1 MNPEAETVDRAA
13 PASERVPGLVSV
25 VVPVFNEEENLPA
38 LRSRLVSAL
47 EGTGRSFEVIFTD
60 DGSRDRS
67 LELLRKYQEEDDRLR
82 VIEFSRNFG
91 QHAAVFAGFAHARG
105 EVVVTLDA
113 DLQNPPEEIPKLL
126 RKIDEGYD
134 VAGGWRYRRKD
145 PLFRK
150 IASKFINWFT
160 RRSTGVQMKDYG
172 CMLRAYTR
180 DVVAAMLRCKEHSS
194 FIPVLATMFAKKVA
208 DVEVEHAER
217 AAGESKYGLVK
228 LIQLQFDLTTGFSL
242 WPLRAMTVLGFLLAG
257 GGLAWSALL
266 LLLRLL
272 KGPVYA
278 AQGVFTLFAIL
289 FFFVG
294 IQFMAIG
301 VLGEYIGRIYTEVRE
316 RPRYV
321 IRKVHQKGA

>member
-1 MNPEAETVDRAA
+1 MNPEAETVEHPG
-13 PASERVPGLVSV
+13 PASVERVAGLVSIV
-25 VVPVFNEEENLPA
+25 IPVYNEEANLEA
-38 LRSRLVSAL
+38 LRARLVAAL
-47 EGTGRSFEVIFTD
+47 EGIGRSFEVIFTD

-67 LELLRKYQEEDDRLR
+67 LELLTRFAADDDRIR
-82 VIEFSRNFG
+82 VLEFNRNYG
-91 QHAAVFAGFAHARG
+91 QHSAIFAGFAHARG

-126 RKIDEGYD
+126 KKIDEGYD
-134 VAGGWRYRRKD
+134 VAGGVRANRKD
-145 PLFRK
+145 SLFRK
-150 IASKFINWFT
+150 IASRFINWFT
-160 RRSTGVQMKDYG
+160 RRSTGVPMRDYG

-180 DVVAAMLRCKEHSS
+180 DVVDAMLRCKENSS
-194 FIPVLATMFAKKVA
+194 FIPVLATLFAKKVA

-217 AAGESKYGLVK
+217 VAGTSKYGLFK

-242 WPLRAMTVLGFLLAG
+242 WPLRATTLLGFLLALFG
-257 GGLAWSALL
+257 MFSSASLLA
-266 LLLRLL
+266 LRLI
-272 KGPVYA
+272 KGPA
-278 AQGVFTLFAIL
+278 WALHGVFTLFAVL

-321 IRKVHQKGA
+321 IRRLHHR